1 MGGFAFRNL
10 GLKVLS
16 IAIAG
21 LLWLVI
27 AGERVV
33 ERALRIPIE
42 FQNIPSGVEIV
53 GDAPEAVTVRVR
65 GSSGALGRLASGDV
79 STVLDLRSAR
89 PGLRMFPLS
98 AAQVATPYGVDVLQ
112 VSPSTITLTFETS
125 GIRVLPVR
133 AEVDGTPARGYR
145 LGEISVEPATV
156 EVIGPESALR
166 RLRQA
171 VTEPVDVTGAMG
183 SRREAVTVGLAD
195 PAVRLRVPL
204 VAQVD
209 VRITPEP
216 VERRLQ
222 RVPVTVRRA
231 PGGLAVEVDPDTITV
246 VVRGLPSAID
256 ALKPA
261 GVRGWVDGQELRP
274 GRTPLDVRVDLPE
287 GIELV
292 RLEPGQVRVGVSR
305 RR

>member
-21 LLWLVI
+21 LLWLVV

-33 ERALRIPIE
+33 ERALRVPIE
-42 FQNIPSGVEIV
+42 FQNVPAGVEIV
-53 GDAPEAVTVRVR
+53 GDAPEGVTVRVR
-65 GSSGALGRLASGDV
+65 GSSGALGRLAAGDL

-89 PGLRMFPLS
+89 PGRRMFHLS
-98 AAQVATPYGVDVLQ
+98 AAQVATPYGIDVLQ
-112 VSPSTITLTFETS
+112 VSPSTLTMTFETA

-145 LGEISVEPATV
+145 LGEVTVDPETV
-156 EVIGPESALR
+156 EVTGPESALR

-171 VTEPVDVTGAMG
+171 VTEPVDVTGATG
-183 SRREAVTVGLAD
+183 SRREAVTVGIAD
-195 PAVRLRVPL
+195 PAVRLRAPL

-209 VRITPEP
+209 VRITPDAA
-216 VERRLQ
+216 ERTLEA
-222 RVPVTVRRA
+222 VPVTVRDAPRA
-231 PGGLAVEVDPDTITV
+231 LALELEPGAVTV
-246 VVRGLPSAID
+246 VVRGSPAAID
-256 ALKPA
+256 ALTPA
-261 GVRGWVDGQELRP
+261 GLRIWVDGKELRP
-274 GRTPLDVRVDLPE
+274 GRTAVDVRVDVPD

-292 RLEPGQVRVGVSR
+292 RLQPAQVRVGAAR